1 MSADLQRHPLSAA
14 FGDMPVD
21 EFDQL
26 VDDIKR
32 NGLVQTIVTI
42 RDEHGT
48 EFVLDGWHRY
58 RACIEA
64 GVKPRTEPFDY
75 VVEPADEQA
84 GKKMTPAE
92 FVVAA
97 NAHRR
102 HLTREQ
108 RRQIVVE
115 LLRAKPEASDR
126 VIAAQAKV
134 SPTTVGTVRR
144 ELEAGVQIGHHPE
157 RVGKD
162 GKKQPVITRVTVHPV
177 AQARPVIAGV
187 LPQPTAARKLE
198 ILQRD
203 YEIGMRAA
211 AAHAARQPKL
221 AEAAQVPAE
230 LTPERPAESPAE
242 ESRRQRYVVL
252 QLEDFDADAATIST
266 CLTLPQL
273 REFSAALLRRIKTIE
288 SFPSWK
294 KA

>member
-1 MSADLQRHPLSAA
+1 MTADLQRHPLSAA
-14 FGDMPVD
+14 FGDMPPD

-115 LLRAKPEASDR
+115 LLKAKPEASDR

-134 SPTTVGTVRR
+134 DHKTVGAVRR
-144 ELEAGVQIGHHPE
+144 QAEAGGEIPHLAE
-157 RVGKD
+157 RVGAD
-162 GKKQPVITRVTVHPV
+162 GKKQVLVERAPSPPRVQASVIVDSGKVQPPV
-177 AQARPVIAGV
+177 AAQPARPALPTWPRFRPTVRDRFHKELGDAAGKLRLV
-187 LPQPTAARKLE
+187 ARNVGANALHRKQFERARKTLVSALE
-198 ILQRD
+198 LLD
-203 YEIGMRAA
+203 
-211 AAHAARQPKL
+211 KL
-221 AEAAQVPAE
+221 AQEVEA
-230 LTPERPAESPAE
+230 
-242 ESRRQRYVVL
+242 
-252 QLEDFDADAATIST
+252 
-266 CLTLPQL
+266 
-273 REFSAALLRRIKTIE
+273 
-288 SFPSWK
+288 
-294 KA
+294 

>member
-1 MSADLQRHPLSAA
+1 MTADLQRHPLSAA
-14 FGDMPVD
+14 FGDMPAD
-21 EFDQL
+21 EFAEL
-26 VDDIKR
+26 VADIKR

-108 RRQIVVE
+108 RRQIVGG
-115 LLRAKPEASDR
+115 LLKAKPEASDR
-126 VIAAQAKV
+126 VIATQAKV
-134 SPTTVGTVRR
+134 SDKTVGAVRR
-144 ELEAGVQIGHHPE
+144 ELVAGAEIPHQSE

-162 GKKQPVITRVTVHPV
+162 GKKQAKSATKPRATPPPGPRGPG
-177 AQARPVIAGV
+177 ARNVVVVDGV
-187 LPQPTAARKLE
+187 EVLDPTAARPP
-198 ILQRD
+198 RP
-203 YEIGMRAA
+203 AA
-211 AAHAARQPKL
+211 QPARPALPTWPRFRPTARQRFHKELGDAAGELRRVARIVGANALHRKQFEHARKTLVSALELLDKL
-221 AEAAQVPAE
+221 AQEVEA
-230 LTPERPAESPAE
+230 
-242 ESRRQRYVVL
+242 
-252 QLEDFDADAATIST
+252 
-266 CLTLPQL
+266 
-273 REFSAALLRRIKTIE
+273 
-288 SFPSWK
+288 
-294 KA
+294 